1 MDLDSLLGSEEG
13 RLILV
18 GVAAAGI
25 LGFVLQRLLW
35 CLSAVGRPFQPQTVT
50 QKTKQTPAQVMGG
63 CLRGILELA
72 FWLSLIGAAA
82 LFLRRELG
90 Q

>member
-1 MDLDSLLGSEEG
+1 
-13 RLILV
+13 
-18 GVAAAGI
+18 
-25 LGFVLQRLLW
+25 
-35 CLSAVGRPFQPQTVT
+35 VGRPFQPQTVT